1 MFGKSQLTKA
11 LEKWSQAGG
20 DLDDLLPAGGNLP
33 VKSKAEA
40 EALCAALDAVAAQSQ
55 GVNRDIISSPLHTLA
70 AFFQQVENQKTF
82 EILKQHGLPRLRSWV
97 RAFLTGQGI
106 EVDDVMFILKILAM
120 YHQPED
126 VPLIAAAA
134 RKPVYP
140 DGYMWSVILG
150 QFIAE
155 HPLAMEMIEAL
166 RDPLPSGFILVAY
179 LDMANSL
186 ALAGKLQKHP
196 FDTPDGQQQLET
208 WLRDTNEDHFSY
220 TRSATSALPFV
231 TVTAR
236 TKLLETALAHPDAS
250 VRMEAAWAQAK
261 SGDEAGLIR
270 LAELCL
276 DPCFSFTAQQYFEE
290 LGRADQIPVQ
300 AQEPNFRAVAELA
313 NWLAHPMEFGRP
325 PDVIKLFDTRE
336 LRWPPTRDKRQLW
349 LVEYSYINK
358 ETGEPDRGVGLVGST
373 TFALFGETTT
383 DLPPEDIYGLHCC
396 WELKNNGDSRAP
408 KERSAKAG
416 REILRRQN
424 SGF

>member
-20 DLDDLLPAGGNLP
+20 DLDDLLPAGGSLP

-40 EALCAALDAVAAQSQ
+40 EALCAALDALAAQSKR
-55 GVNRDIISSPLHTLA
+55 VNQDIISSQLHTLA

-97 RAFLTGQGI
+97 KACLAGQKI
-106 EVDDVMFILKILAM
+106 AVDDVMFILKILAM

-126 VPLIAAAA
+126 MPLIAAAA
-134 RKPVYP
+134 RKPVHP

-150 QFIAE
+150 QFVAE
-155 HPLAMEMIEAL
+155 HPLAVEMIEAL

-179 LDMANSL
+179 LDIANSL
-186 ALAGKLQKHP
+186 AVAGKLKKHP
-196 FDTPDGQQQLET
+196 FDTSDGQQQLET
-208 WLRDTNEDHFSY
+208 WLRDTNEEHFSY
-220 TRSATSALPFV
+220 ARSATSALPFV
-231 TVTAR
+231 SAITR
-236 TKLLETALAHPDAS
+236 TKLLELALTHPDAS

-270 LAELCL
+270 LAERCL
-276 DPCFSFTAQQYFEE
+276 DPCSSFTAQQYLEE

-300 AQEPNFRAVAELA
+300 AQEPDFRAVAEMA
-313 NWLAHPMEFGRP
+313 NWLAHPMEFGCP
-325 PDVIKLFDTRE
+325 PDEIKLYDTRE

-349 LVEYSYINK
+349 LVKYSYDNK

-408 KERSAKAG
+408 KERSAEAG

-424 SGF
+424 AGF